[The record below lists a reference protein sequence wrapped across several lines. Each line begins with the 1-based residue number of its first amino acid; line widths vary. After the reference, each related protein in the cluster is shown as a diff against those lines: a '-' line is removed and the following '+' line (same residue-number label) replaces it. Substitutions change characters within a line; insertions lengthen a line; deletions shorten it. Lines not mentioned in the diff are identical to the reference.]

1 MRRLYKKNKCPPS
14 PHLKEK
20 EIQQSSILGNSIANP
35 VHFLKDPTFTNHIF
49 VLLTESDQKI
59 WSEFWLRNS
68 VKTFANV
75 RIRSS
80 KKIDQPK
87 KFRIRMWKFACNK
100 NRKKYKATII
110 YSSYATPP
118 PSKACMLGKR
128 TVISIFRWP
137 RP

>member
-1 MRRLYKKNKCPPS
+1 MRRLYNKNKCPPS

-59 WSEFWLRNS
+59 WCEFWLRNS

-87 KFRIRMWKFACNK
+87 KFRIRM
-100 NRKKYKATII
+100 
-110 YSSYATPP
+110 
-118 PSKACMLGKR
+118 
-128 TVISIFRWP
+128 
-137 RP
+137 